1 VCRPFTIDF
10 LVIII
15 IISLSAY
22 SIIMPSLITPLL
34 GLFVI
39 FTIITG
45 ARKKRVGGG
54 GQREVLFW
62 ALKRT
67 TEACLKC

>member
-39 FTIITG
+39 FTIIKG
-45 ARKKRVGGG
+45 GRKKRVGGG
-54 GQREVLFW
+54 GGAVGVNILGFKEDY
-62 ALKRT
+62 KG
-67 TEACLKC
+67 